1 MPREVDLRSVDD
13 YVSFTLGAEDLPAGA
28 RSDTGSLTDRALQ
41 VSQLTTEILG
51 ARRVGPSIEFQA
63 ELASPLNP
71 LGSAT
76 VHLQQQLRG
85 VPVFLGNQI
94 VKFGRSQDLQ
104 RTQARVAV
112 SAVAERSLTVTAEM
126 AAEAAV
132 RHLVSEDSSSPS
144 STNSGA
150 AAGDELS
157 SFSGMM
163 VAEFPEL
170 PMRPTVLDKGPL
182 EEPVTASLTWSP
194 VAKELRLCWDLNV
207 AISASEGAF
216 RILVAADDGTIVYST
231 QTVSGSCTAN
241 VFAVNPD
248 SPITSVEFPQP
259 WAVYG
264 FPIDSQI
271 PAVPPEWV
279 DKGSTNGY
287 SVQATV
293 GQNGSPLAGTDS
305 NGVVSFTASDPSGTD
320 QMVINAFYGACSMH
334 DRMYLLGFR
343 EADGSYQQ
351 GGVSASG
358 RQCTRVNVEVRRD
371 PVLGTAHWWPLG
383 QVPSLR
389 LGPEST
395 TGRSTALDMTI
406 VFHEYM
412 HGVTSKLVGRGA
424 VANPFLEP
432 QSRGMSEGWGDYIA
446 CTLTNETIIGGWVKN
461 DQRGMRRFPYDE
473 SFPVRSA
480 NFGILPA
487 LGQDYYQIGELWC
500 AALMEVNRQIGA
512 LLTIQVVIHALRDLP
527 VNPSLL
533 DGRDTILL
541 GLDDRRDAGLLSETD
556 HAAAKL
562 GVWTAFAKF
571 GMGGAAESQGPSLA
585 GIVAD
590 SSIPAINAPSSAGSG
605 TPSSPGTSSD

>member
-41 VSQLTTEILG
+41 VSQLTTEVLG
-51 ARRVGPSIEFQA
+51 ARRVGPPIEFQA
-63 ELASPLNP
+63 ELASPPNP

-85 VPVFLGNQI
+85 IPVFFGNQI

-104 RTQARVAV
+104 RTQAHVAV
-112 SAVAERSLTVTAEM
+112 SVVADRPTTVTPET

-132 RHLVSEDSSSPS
+132 RRLVAERSNDSHSAD
-144 STNSGA
+144 SGA
-150 AAGDELS
+150 VGDELS
-157 SFSGMM
+157 SFSGLM
-163 VAEFPEL
+163 VAEFSEL
-170 PMRPTVLDKGPL
+170 PTRPTVLDKGPL
-182 EEPVTASLTWSP
+182 DQPVTASLTWAP

-216 RILVAADDGTIVYST
+216 RILVAADDGTIVYCT
-231 QTVSGSCTAN
+231 QTVPASCTAS

-248 SPITSVEFPQP
+248 SPIASVEFPQP

-271 PAVPPEWV
+271 PAAPPEWV
-279 DKGSTNGY
+279 DQGSTVGY
-287 SVQATV
+287 SVRAAV
-293 GQNGSPLAGTDS
+293 GQNGPPLAATVS
-305 NGVVSFTASDPSGTD
+305 NGVVSFNASDPSGPD

-351 GGVSASG
+351 SGVSASG
-358 RQCTRVNVEVRRD
+358 RPCTKVNVEVRRD

-383 QVPSLR
+383 RVPSLR
-389 LGPEST
+389 LGPESA
-395 TGRSTALDMTI
+395 TGRSTALDVTI

-412 HGVTSKLVGRGA
+412 HGVTSRLVGRGA
-424 VANPFLEP
+424 VVNPFLEP

-461 DQRGMRRFPYDE
+461 DQRGLRRFPYDE
-473 SFPVRSA
+473 SFPVESA
-480 NFGILPA
+480 NFSILPA
-487 LGQDYYQIGELWC
+487 LGQNYYQIGELWC
-500 AALMEVNRQIGA
+500 ATLMEVNRQIGT
-512 LLTIQVVIHALRDLP
+512 LLAIQVVVHALRDLP

-541 GLDDRRDAGLLSETD
+541 ALDDRRDAGLLSETD

-562 GVWTAFAKF
+562 GVWRAFAKF
-571 GMGGAAESQGPSLA
+571 GMGAAAESQGPSLA

-590 SSIPAINAPSSAGSG
+590 SSIPATDAPPSRGLG
-605 TPSSPGTSSD
+605 TPSA